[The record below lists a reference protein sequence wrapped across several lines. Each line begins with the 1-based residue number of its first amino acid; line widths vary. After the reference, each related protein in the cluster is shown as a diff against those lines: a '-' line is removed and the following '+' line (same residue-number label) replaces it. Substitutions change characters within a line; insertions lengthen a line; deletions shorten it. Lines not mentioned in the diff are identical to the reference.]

1 MTALSPLLLFRV
13 KETERIH
20 IQRQA
25 PPLPDLRETATPCS
39 PLGDVRSADRYKLDL
54 NAIIGDWTETSTN
67 RHPVK
72 NFLATS

>member
-1 MTALSPLLLFRV
+1 MTVPSPLLLFRV
-13 KETERIH
+13 NETERIH

-39 PLGDVRSADRYKLDL
+39 PLGDIRSTDRYKLDL
-54 NAIIGDWTETSTN
+54 NAIVGDWTETSMN

>member
-1 MTALSPLLLFRV
+1 MIAPSPLLLFRV
-13 KETERIH
+13 NETERIH

-25 PPLPDLRETATPCS
+25 LPLPDFRETATPCS

-54 NAIIGDWTETSTN
+54 NAIIGDWTEMSTN
-67 RHPVK
+67 KHPVK